1 VLQNFLPNLI
11 YKLVLC
17 VRWMVLDVTHNWIN
31 IIAQLAVELHF
42 FFVTFYILDF
52 PLRLIN
58 FLVASVLTF
67 DKKWMRH
74 NPYSYFLKAY
84 LLEMFRLQI
93 GRQSWTSGFLICKCM
108 ITYEDLFFSIAFYN
122 GVNILVVNQSL
133 KITSDWMKMEYLK
146 NKEVSLV
153 FFI

>member
-1 VLQNFLPNLI
+1 
-11 YKLVLC
+11 
-17 VRWMVLDVTHNWIN
+17 
-31 IIAQLAVELHF
+31 
-42 FFVTFYILDF
+42 
-52 PLRLIN
+52 
-58 FLVASVLTF
+58 
-67 DKKWMRH
+67 
-74 NPYSYFLKAY
+74 
-84 LLEMFRLQI
+84 
-93 GRQSWTSGFLICKCM
+93 M